1 LGNGFSAI
9 EPWTTPNW
17 SVEIPV
23 LPVPSLVPDRLVPN
37 IPSSLR
43 GNDVLSGKGRFSLD
57 GGTINAHVSYGA
69 VVVGS
74 VSTSVGR
81 TFDAHELAMV
91 DINGDGAAD
100 HVLRIAGQESVYG
113 SNPKIGKIFV
123 KENLVRGESNL
134 LVKVKRPLHGVI
146 DIEYAR
152 TANTVDM
159 PSNRLVM
166 KKVTVNDGQDLGLA
180 FDSPNLF
187 SEYEYEDGY
196 FDREEK
202 EFFGFGTFTI
212 KRPDGAKT
220 TQIFENRDYTLKGTL
235 KHEEF
240 RDASG
245 ALFEETDNETCG
257 VGGNGSCY
265 EKLPVVVA
273 SNAALFEPIC
283 ASKLHPLLKRNGNFA
298 CEVYFPVLKKA
309 TSRSYEGGVT
319 FKQSVSHDFNFD
331 EFGNLTESLDEADDA
346 SHADDLYANTTFQND
361 PSKWIIG
368 RFRM

>member
-1 LGNGFSAI
+1 
-9 EPWTTPNW
+9 
-17 SVEIPV
+17 
-23 LPVPSLVPDRLVPN
+23 
-37 IPSSLR
+37 
-43 GNDVLSGKGRFSLD
+43 
-57 GGTINAHVSYGA
+57 
-69 VVVGS
+69 VGL
-74 VSTSVGR
+74 
-81 TFDAHELAMV
+81 TFDSHELAMV

-113 SNPKIGKIFV
+113 SNPKIGKVFV

-134 LVKVKRPLHGVI
+134 LVKVKRPLHGSI

-166 KKVTVNDGQDLGLA
+166 KKVTVNDGQDLGAA
-180 FDSPNLF
+180 FASPNLT
-187 SEYEYEDGY
+187 SEYIYEDGY

-245 ALFEETDNETCG
+245 KRFEETDNETCG
-257 VGGNGSCY
+257 VNGNGSCY
-265 EKLPVVVA
+265 EKRPVVVA
-273 SNAALFEPIC
+273 GSSLFEPSC
-283 ASKLHPLLKRNGNFA
+283 ANKLHPLLKRNGNFA
-298 CEVYFPVLKKA
+298 CEVYFPVLRTA
-309 TSRSYEGGVT
+309 TSRSFEGGVT
-319 FKQSVSHDFNFD
+319 FKKSISHDLSFD
-331 EFGNLTESLDEADDA
+331 GFGNLTESLDEADDA
-346 SHADDLYANTTFQND
+346 SHADDIYAKATFQND